1 MRKYLTLFVLMAMA
15 PVASAHTAPSEDGLV
30 SQLVH
35 QLLGMHHLPLTV
47 LVLVAGLLAL
57 RVWYK
62 KSS

>member
-1 MRKYLTLFVLMAMA
+1 MRKYLTLFLLMAMA

-35 QLLGMHHLPLTV
+35 QLLGLHHLPLTA
-47 LVLVAGLLAL
+47 LILVAGILAL
-57 RVWYK
+57 RVWRK

>member
-1 MRKYLTLFVLMAMA
+1 MKKYLTLFVLLAMA

-35 QLLGMHHLPLTV
+35 QLLGWHHLPLTLLI
-47 LVLVAGLLAL
+47 LVVGLLAL
-57 RVWYK
+57 RVWHK

>member
-1 MRKYLTLFVLMAMA
+1 MRKYLTAFLLMAMT

-30 SQLVH
+30 SQLAH
-35 QLLGMHHLPLTV
+35 QLLGWHHLPLTLLI
-47 LVLVAGLLAL
+47 LVVGVLAL